1 MPSQDVS
8 DNNRKNAELARE
20 LYMKGRSPSG
30 GATDWREA
38 LRQARSLIAD
48 AMRSS
53 EYLRDPAGA
62 LADSGSHMTAFR
74 HLMAPP
80 MSQDQFKLVCP
91 SWSKGSEKKGR
102 VPVSN
107 AKIVAASLLEWIDRA
122 SVPWLATNRP
132 PTRAELRQ
140 TLQRVSA
147 LIAQQ
152 RVQTVQRNRLSNIQ
166 ESAVVN
172 LLLSMGW
179 AKRPSTLIKIAAAVP
194 SETFMHKTRFATETR
209 PAEVDV
215 ACGLGGT
222 IVAAI
227 ECKVTNDE
235 TNSIKRI
242 NDVVKKAEAWQRH
255 WGNFIKTVAV
265 LQGVIA
271 PKEVDRLSDANIHVF
286 WSHRAGSGNLHSG
299 DKWSFCLTSA

>member
-1 MPSQDVS
+1 MPSIEVAEI
-8 DNNRKNAELARE
+8 NRKNAELARE

-30 GATDWREA
+30 GATDWRES
-38 LRQARSLIAD
+38 LRQARGLIAD
-48 AMRSS
+48 ALRSS
-53 EYLRDPAGA
+53 EYMRDPAGA
-62 LADSGSHMTAFR
+62 LVKSGSHMTAFR

-91 SWSKGSEKKGR
+91 AWSKGSEKKGR
-102 VPVSN
+102 VSPVN
-107 AKIVAASLLEWIDRA
+107 AKAVAESVLEWIDRA
-122 SVPWLATNRP
+122 SVPWLGSNRS

-152 RVQTVQRNRLSNIQ
+152 KVQTVQRNRLSNIQ

-179 AKRPSTLIKIAAAVP
+179 EKRPSTLIRVAAAVP
-194 SETFMHKTRFATETR
+194 SETFMHKTKFATATR

-255 WGNFIKTVAV
+255 WGSFMKTVAV

-271 PKEVDRLSDANIHVF
+271 PKEVDRLSDAHVHVF
-286 WSHRAGSGNLHSG
+286 WSHDLPALEAWLRGELQP
-299 DKWSFCLTSA
+299 

>member
-1 MPSQDVS
+1 MPSIEVAEV
-8 DNNRKNAELARE
+8 NRKNAELARE

-30 GATDWREA
+30 GATDWRES

-48 AMRSS
+48 ALRASD
-53 EYLRDPAGA
+53 YLRDPERA
-62 LADSGSHMTAFR
+62 LIQSGSHMTAFR

-91 SWSKGSEKKGR
+91 MWSKATEKKGR
-102 VPVSN
+102 VSAGN
-107 AKIVAASLLEWIDRA
+107 AKAVAGSVLQWIDRA
-122 SVPWLATNRP
+122 SVPWLVSNRS

-166 ESAVVN
+166 ESAVVE
-172 LLLSMGW
+172 LLVSMGW
-179 AKRPSTLIKIAAAVP
+179 KKRPSTLIRMTAAVP
-194 SETFMHKTRFATETR
+194 SETFMHKTKFATSTR

-242 NDVVKKAEAWQRH
+242 NDVLKKAEAWQRH
-255 WGNFIKTVAV
+255 WGNFIKTVTV

-271 PKEVDRLSDANIHVF
+271 PKEVDRLSDARVHVF
-286 WSHRAGSGNLHSG
+286 WSHDLPALEAWLRSELQP
-299 DKWSFCLTSA
+299 